1 MVITAINIHVSR
13 EIMLE
18 KAQTYQGRLKSSM
31 SLKLT
36 QILDT
41 KTVTIPVTKSNTVAN
56 ILTIDLII

>member
-1 MVITAINIHVSR
+1 MVITAINIHVGR

-18 KAQTYQGRLKSSM
+18 KAQTYQGRLITSM